1 MVNRTIYQNM
11 RSDNSCCRKTLL
23 TITIWMT
30 FQRHD
35 LSIAIHFR
43 LNPSHASLT
52 IKQPFTLH
60 IYSTLFLIF
69 HAKLLL
75 TAPTKVKTSVS
86 SNRWAGLFIIDNR
99 KPFQKPPLTLEG
111 QVSLLKDRGF
121 LIDDDDAAIRLLSN
135 VNYYHLEG

>member
-1 MVNRTIYQNM
+1 M
-11 RSDNSCCRKTLL
+11 
-23 TITIWMT
+23 
-30 FQRHD
+30 
-35 LSIAIHFR
+35 
-43 LNPSHASLT
+43 
-52 IKQPFTLH
+52 
-60 IYSTLFLIF
+60 IF

-111 QVSLLKDRGF
+111 QVSLLKDRGL

-135 VNYYHLEG
+135 VNYYHLEGYWYPFYDKEIHVFHEDIHLDQIVSHYEFD